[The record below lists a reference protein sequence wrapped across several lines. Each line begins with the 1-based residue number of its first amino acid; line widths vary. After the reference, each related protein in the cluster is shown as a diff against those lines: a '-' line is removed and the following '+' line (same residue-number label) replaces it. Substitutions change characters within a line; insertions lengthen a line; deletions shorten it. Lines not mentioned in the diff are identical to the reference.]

1 MISNPNELLLLNLIN
16 NSKRD
21 SNNIDRRSPEWD
33 IKFAVKSKLNTIKTK
48 IKKNKLY
55 VYYIKFLKLYL
66 PISSIAKLIW
76 DIIMVANYSNGGYL
90 FLI

>member
-21 SNNIDRRSPEWD
+21 SNNMKIV
-33 IKFAVKSKLNTIKTK
+33 VKSKLNTIKTK

>member
-21 SNNIDRRSPEWD
+21 SNNIK
-33 IKFAVKSKLNTIKTK
+33 ITVKSKLNTIKTK

>member
-1 MISNPNELLLLNLIN
+1 MISNPTELLLLNLIN

-21 SNNIDRRSPEWD
+21 SNNIK
-33 IKFAVKSKLNTIKTK
+33 ITVKSKLNTIKTK

>member
-16 NSKRD
+16 NKK
-21 SNNIDRRSPEWD
+21 NVKNKLKNKVKI
-33 IKFAVKSKLNTIKTK
+33 IKEKV
-48 IKKNKLY
+48 KKNKLY
-55 VYYIKFLKLYL
+55 ICYIKFLKVYL